1 MKFLVTGAWTSA
13 NEQLNNLYARQHEV
27 VFMQNEKEELPCDPK
42 EIEGVVCNGLFLY
55 HDIDKFTSL
64 KYVQLTSAGFDRVPM
79 DKINSRGIKIYN
91 ARGVYSVSMAEYAI
105 LGVLSLYKNAK
116 TFYINQSQNKWEKQR
131 EIFELLGKTVLIV
144 GCGSV
149 GLECAKRFKAF
160 GTNTIG
166 VDLEERQ
173 DEIIGRVYKI
183 KDIDLALNIADVVVL
198 TLPLTDLTRGLFN
211 KERFAQMKNGSI
223 LVNIARGAIVDQKA
237 LLDVLETKLFGA
249 VLDVFDKEPLSDDS
263 PLWQKENVIVTPHNS
278 YAGNGNGARL
288 SEVILSNIKKE
299 LG

>member
-105 LGVLSLYKNAK
+105 WGVLSLYKNAK